1 MRRSAGRSM
10 RIIARTSDC
19 LNLGGHPRGLLTLLT
34 LLTLMTHILREGG
47 EGGSD
52 HLPLPPGAIE

>member
-19 LNLGGHPRGLLTLLT
+19 LNLGGHPRGLLTLS
-34 LLTLMTHILREGG
+34 TLMTHILREGG